1 MYKGKFTRFD
11 VSRGFGFIS
20 CAEFPD
26 GIFAHVNNIQ
36 VAPSEYPATGDAAEF
51 DVAPGRDRRDQAINV
66 RILSRRAPVASV
78 SSPSEPTAIERD
90 RQRHRDFRARRDR
103 GAAERDRVWS
113 KAGAGD

>member
-1 MYKGKFTRFD
+1 MYKGNFTRFD

-26 GIFAHVNNIQ
+26 GIFAHAKNIQ
-36 VAPSEYPATGDAAEF
+36 VAPSEYPAAGDAAEF
-51 DVAPGRDRRDQAINV
+51 DVAPGRDSRDQAINV

-78 SSPSEPTAIERD
+78 SSPSEPSAIKRD
-90 RQRHRDFRARRDR
+90 RHRHRDFRERRDR

-113 KAGAGD
+113 KAGADD